1 MFIFLKLASKKD
13 FVLSTVKQKS
23 LKTSQTKQ
31 PEERKPRL
39 AERDGEKLRNSWER
53 RDREK
58 GEKLIKKKKKVKDS
72 HRNTTSLCPKVSQRS
87 SF

>member
-58 GEKLIKKKKKVKDS
+58 GQKLIKKKRSKIHTETQPHYV
-72 HRNTTSLCPKVSQRS
+72 PK
-87 SF
+87 